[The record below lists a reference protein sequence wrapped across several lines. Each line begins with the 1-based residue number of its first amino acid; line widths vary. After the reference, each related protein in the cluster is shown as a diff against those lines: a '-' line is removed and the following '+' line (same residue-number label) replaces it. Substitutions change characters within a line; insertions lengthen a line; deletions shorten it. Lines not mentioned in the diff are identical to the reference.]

1 MCIRPIARTLMC
13 FQTFLLHHLRLLE
26 GKDCVS
32 LAAVSPAPGIVYRFA
47 VDQGSKSS
55 VFVVLKV
62 CSERAWQSHHRKGK
76 KLLKNA
82 VFLDSEIPGR
92 HLVRMSLPGRTSDLW
107 SPQLRVSGGSHP
119 VLMCWTREGRTELRL
134 LTRRGSSLSPPC
146 SRHSSECK
154 LTLGHHQLM
163 RQQL

>member
-1 MCIRPIARTLMC
+1 MHPSVARTLKC
-13 FQTFLLHHLRLLE
+13 FQTFLLHHLRLPE

-32 LAAVSPAPGIVYRFA
+32 LAAVSPAPGVVYRFV
-47 VDQGSKSS
+47 VDRGSKSA

-62 CSERAWQSHHRKGK
+62 CSERARQSHYRKGK
-76 KLLKNA
+76 NVFENA
-82 VFLDSEIPGR
+82 VFSDSEIPGR
-92 HLVRMSLPGRTSDLW
+92 HLVCTSLPGRASDLW

-119 VLMCWTREGRTELRL
+119 VLLCWTREGRPELRL

-146 SRHSSECK
+146 SGHSSECK
-154 LTLGHHQLM
+154 LTLGHRQLM